1 MRLPTFK
8 ELNRYVEVEGWEDKD
23 KKSDKREGDHHRYV
37 FTTPLGERLYTRIS
51 HGKGQIFDQELFIR
65 ILRDQ
70 LCIDQRQFWA
80 AVDKG
85 VRPTR
90 PTLEL
95 GLPRIGIDAKLA
107 KNLITKV
114 GLDPHKLAGMSQ
126 EDGVRTWNE
135 WLISGVT

>member
-23 KKSDKREGDHHRYV
+23 KKSDKRKGDHHRYV

-70 LCIDQRQFWA
+70 LCIDEKQFWA
-80 AVDKG
+80 AMDKG
-85 VRPTR
+85 IHPVRPT
-90 PTLEL
+90 LSF
-95 GLPRIGIDAKLA
+95 GLPHIGIDAKLA

-114 GLDPHKLAGMSQ
+114 GLDSGKLAEMSQ
-126 EDGVRTWNE
+126 EDGVRMWNE
-135 WLISGVT
+135 WLMSGGT